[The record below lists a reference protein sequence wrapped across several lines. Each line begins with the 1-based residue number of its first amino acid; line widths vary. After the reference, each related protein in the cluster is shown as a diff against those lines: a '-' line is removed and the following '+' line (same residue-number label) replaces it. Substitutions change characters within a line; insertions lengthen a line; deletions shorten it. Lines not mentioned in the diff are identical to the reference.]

1 MPLHLNLSALP
12 IETILALLFIVPCLA
27 HGAVRAWSKRP

>member
-1 MPLHLNLSALP
+1 MFSTSLSQLP
-12 IETILALLFIVPCLA
+12 IEAILALLFVVPCLA